1 MPFMDRFRGR
11 QSYADRLRSNPV
23 RPGMVAPTKTPYGSQ
38 LDELSEFLNPS
49 SKVMRTS
56 QAADI
61 YEPIKVLG
69 DPRTSS
75 AIPEGPLKPATRAPR
90 FTANAAPR
98 KRSISNA
105 ISTIG
110 MEDSPYT
117 RPSAVVA
124 STGTNPPSA
133 VGNIRTTTNAVGDI
147 RTTTSGVG
155 NIRTTSGQGIIG
167 DIGPSRKVR
176 PTRAVGGLEG
186 RGVRPTAGSRR
197 RPIRWWT

>member
-1 MPFMDRFRGR
+1 
-11 QSYADRLRSNPV
+11 
-23 RPGMVAPTKTPYGSQ
+23 MVAPTKTPYGHQ
-38 LDELSEFLNPS
+38 LDELAERLNPS

-69 DPRTSS
+69 EPRPAVSS
-75 AIPEGPLKPATRAPR
+75 AGQVHSSSLRPPR
-90 FTANAAPR
+90 PR
-98 KRSISNA
+98 
-105 ISTIG
+105 
-110 MEDSPYT
+110 
-117 RPSAVVA
+117 VA
-124 STGTNPPSA
+124 SGANPPSA
-133 VGNIRTTTNAVGDI
+133 
-147 RTTTSGVG
+147 VG

-186 RGVRPTAGSRR
+186 RGVRPDPGSRR